1 MLFLVL
7 EAKIH
12 WEFIALRFNEGQ
24 GSEKGKEAPR
34 LRSHIVRHLL
44 GIGAAVVVV
53 TLCMGWPV
61 YDSVAQVDAAV
72 DNDILTVGK
81 CLEANA
87 SVGPLEEILIK
98 QDIIEEDLLQTK
110 VTNEMC
116 KDMRKRIPDGTLV
129 RKLVAAQKY
138 IQEIKLIKG
147 AMRRAADEAAARG
160 TNRYSSSDESLILF
174 RAIAQISEQV
184 PAQAQYDGTG
194 GAGTGGAGT
203 GGAGTGGVEP
213 IRQQAAAAASAG
225 VDNDVSIPER
235 LRQKEEAAINA
246 GASVPE
252 ASAAARCGTEVEVSD
267 DELKKIKGMFKII
280 PHIPED
286 MRLRETEQAGLVV
299 LPRTKKGLQEIR
311 QKHGIINEES
321 ESGIG
326 CVDLVDRMKA
336 QLVSL
341 DLEGLTIHGQRLD
354 NVRELSSKGNTRW
367 GWAMTARQP
376 GNLKLVLDLRYAI
389 SREGQEFRLI
399 PHSPVYYGV
408 IRVTPFQSGSSQEAT
423 ERPWWQRIFGGIF
436 ERISRLFGA

>member
-1 MLFLVL
+1 MRPY
-7 EAKIH
+7 I
-12 WEFIALRFNEGQ
+12 G
-24 GSEKGKEAPR
+24 
-34 LRSHIVRHLL
+34 RHLL
-44 GIGAAVVVV
+44 GTGAAAVVVA
-53 TLCMGWPV
+53 TLCVGWPV

-72 DNDILTVGK
+72 DNEILSVGQ
-81 CLEANA
+81 CIDANDA
-87 SVGPLEEILIK
+87 SVGPLEEALIK
-98 QDIIEEDLLQTK
+98 EDIIEEDLLQTK
-110 VTNEMC
+110 VTNVMC
-116 KDMRKRIPDGTLV
+116 KDMLERIPDGTPV
-129 RKLVAAQKY
+129 RKLVAAQNY
-138 IQEIKLIKG
+138 IQEIELIEE
-147 AMRRAADEAAARG
+147 AMRKAADEATARG
-160 TNRYSSSDESLILF
+160 TNWYSSSDESLILF

-194 GAGTGGAGT
+194 GD
-203 GGAGTGGVEP
+203 GTGGVEP
-213 IRQQAAAAASAG
+213 IKQQAAAAASAG
-225 VDNDVSIPER
+225 VDNDASIPDR

-252 ASAAARCGTEVEVSD
+252 ARAAARCGTEVEVSD
-267 DELKKIKGMFKII
+267 DELKKIEGMFKII
-280 PHIPED
+280 PYVPED

-354 NVRELSSKGNTRW
+354 NIRELSSKGNTRW

-376 GNLKLVLDLRYAI
+376 GNLKLVMDLRYAI
-389 SREGQEFRLI
+389 SREGQEFRLV
-399 PHSPVYYGV
+399 PQSPVYYGV

-423 ERPWWQRIFGGIF
+423 ERPWWQRIF